1 MKLSTLQFQNEKL
14 LVEIEVL
21 MTKVE
26 DDKARIDELRAEKGT
41 LEMMRNE
48 MRVTMKGFEAD
59 KKLQSKGLRKVVID
73 NDS

>member
-1 MKLSTLQFQNEKL
+1 VKLSTLQFQNEKL

-59 KKLQSKGLRKVVID
+59 KKVQSEGLRKVVID